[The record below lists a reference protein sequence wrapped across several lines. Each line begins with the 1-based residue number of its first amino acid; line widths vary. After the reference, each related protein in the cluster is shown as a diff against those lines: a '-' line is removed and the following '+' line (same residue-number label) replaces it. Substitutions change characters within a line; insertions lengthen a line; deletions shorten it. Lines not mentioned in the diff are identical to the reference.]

1 MISIFRSSKKP
12 KKKNNIQ
19 NEIYSDIKNRM
30 LKTVE
35 HYNHEVAII
44 RTGRAS
50 ADVLDSIK
58 VDYYGTMSPL
68 KNIAHVSV
76 PEAQSIL
83 IQPFD
88 PSSLEAI
95 EKAIVTSDLGLSPN
109 NDGNLIRLNIPVL
122 TDDRRKDLVKVV
134 HKIIEE
140 GRIGIRNL
148 RRDANEQL
156 KELEKNNEISE
167 DNLKRSL
174 DNVQELTDEFIGKLN
189 TIQEQKEKEILL

>member
-1 MISIFRSSKKP
+1 ME
-12 KKKNNIQ
+12 

-30 LKTVE
+30 VKTVE

-122 TDDRRKDLVKVV
+122 TEDRRKDLVKVV

>member
-1 MISIFRSSKKP
+1 ME
-12 KKKNNIQ
+12 
-19 NEIYSDIKNRM
+19 NEIYSNIKDRM
-30 LKTVE
+30 IKTVE

-50 ADVLDSIK
+50 ADVLDSVK

-109 NDGNLIRLNIPVL
+109 NDGNLIRLNIPAL
-122 TDDRRKDLVKVV
+122 TEERRKDLVRVV
-134 HKIIEE
+134 HKTIEE

-148 RRDANEQL
+148 RREANEQL

-167 DNLKRSL
+167 DNLKRAL
-174 DNVQELTDEFIGKLN
+174 DNIQELTDDFISKLN
-189 TIQEQKEKEILL
+189 AVQDNKEKEILS

>member
-1 MISIFRSSKKP
+1 ME
-12 KKKNNIQ
+12 

-30 LKTVE
+30 IKTIE

-50 ADVLDSIK
+50 SDILDAVK
-58 VDYYGTMSPL
+58 VDYYGTLSPL

-88 PSSLEAI
+88 PTSLEAI
-95 EKAIVTSDLGLSPN
+95 EKAIVGSELGLSPN

-122 TDDRRKDLVKVV
+122 TEERRKELVKVV
-134 HKIIEE
+134 HKTIEE
-140 GRIGIRNL
+140 GRIAIRNL
-148 RRDANEQL
+148 RREANEQL
-156 KELEKNNEISE
+156 KDLEKDHSISE
-167 DNLKRSL
+167 DNLKRAL
-174 DNVQELTDEFIGKLN
+174 DNIQELTDDYIKKLN
-189 TIQEQKEKEILL
+189 DIQDSKEKEILS

>member
-1 MISIFRSSKKP
+1 ME
-12 KKKNNIQ
+12 

-88 PSSLEAI
+88 PSSLDAI
-95 EKAIVTSDLGLSPN
+95 EKAIVKSDLGLSPN

-174 DNVQELTDEFIGKLN
+174 DNIQELTDDFISKLN

>member
-1 MISIFRSSKKP
+1 ME
-12 KKKNNIQ
+12 
-19 NEIYSDIKNRM
+19 NEIYSNIKDRM
-30 LKTVE
+30 IKTVE

-50 ADVLDSIK
+50 ADVLDSVK

-109 NDGNLIRLNIPVL
+109 NDGNLIRLNIPAL
-122 TDDRRKDLVKVV
+122 TEERRKDLVRVV
-134 HKIIEE
+134 HKTIEE

-148 RRDANEQL
+148 RREANEQL

-167 DNLKRSL
+167 DNLKRAL
-174 DNVQELTDEFIGKLN
+174 DNIQELTDDFISKLN
-189 TIQEQKEKEILL
+189 TVQDNKEKEILS

>member
-1 MISIFRSSKKP
+1 ME
-12 KKKNNIQ
+12 

-30 LKTVE
+30 IKTIE

-50 ADVLDSIK
+50 ADILDSVK

-68 KNIAHVSV
+68 KNIAHVSI

-95 EKAIVTSDLGLSPN
+95 EKAIIASDLGLSPN
-109 NDGNLIRLNIPVL
+109 NDGNLIRLNIPAL
-122 TDDRRKDLVKVV
+122 TEERRKDLVKVV
-134 HKIIEE
+134 HKTIEE

-156 KELEKNNEISE
+156 KNLEKNHDISE
-167 DNLKRSL
+167 DNLKRAL
-174 DNVQELTDEFIGKLN
+174 DNIQELTDDFIGKLN
-189 TIQEQKEKEILL
+189 TIQDEKEKEILS

>member
-1 MISIFRSSKKP
+1 ME
-12 KKKNNIQ
+12 

-30 LKTVE
+30 IKTVE

-109 NDGNLIRLNIPVL
+109 NDGNLIRLNIPAL
-122 TDDRRKDLVKVV
+122 TEDRRKDLVRVV
-134 HKIIEE
+134 HKTIEE

-174 DNVQELTDEFIGKLN
+174 DNIQELTDDFIGKLN
-189 TIQEQKEKEILL
+189 IIQDEKEKEILL

>member
-1 MISIFRSSKKP
+1 ME
-12 KKKNNIQ
+12 
-19 NEIYSDIKNRM
+19 NEIYSNIKDRM
-30 LKTVE
+30 IKTVE

-50 ADVLDSIK
+50 ADVLDSVK

-109 NDGNLIRLNIPVL
+109 NDGNLIRLNIPAL
-122 TDDRRKDLVKVV
+122 TEERRKDLVRVV
-134 HKIIEE
+134 HKTIEE

-148 RRDANEQL
+148 RREANEQL
-156 KELEKNNEISE
+156 KELEIKTASLFAILSVTTLIYSLLNSKLTFLSFIFLTKVIKNLYFYMALLM
-167 DNLKRSL
+167 DN
-174 DNVQELTDEFIGKLN
+174 FYI
-189 TIQEQKEKEILL
+189 TIL